1 MLPLVL
7 GHQLELAAVLVYL
20 EAGQPATIL
29 PDPEVLAGVASPFS
43 TEIGTLPIIP
53 AVVETGSN

>member
-7 GHQLELAAVLVYL
+7 GNRLELAAVLVYL
-20 EAGQPATIL
+20 EAGQPAAIP
-29 PDPEVLAGVASPFS
+29 PDPEVLADVASPFS